1 MRKLKK
7 FLKICF
13 KIIFT
18 PVAILISATLGFAAG
33 LTIGAKEGFIRV
45 WQEEIMFYKFK
56 KFLKKKR
63 DEDGE
68 KFAGI
73 DEYLNKITKNENLN
87 NLHNGL

>member
-1 MRKLKK
+1 
-7 FLKICF
+7 
-13 KIIFT
+13 
-18 PVAILISATLGFAAG
+18 
-33 LTIGAKEGFIRV
+33 
-45 WQEEIMFYKFK
+45 MFYKFK